1 LPLLLSPTNRS
12 DLPTTNPYLPLLW
25 RLGSLVLVYILEI
38 LIISVWLDGDSLR
51 GPAELIRLLHDWG
64 AWILRAVV
72 GFSALFV
79 TLAFLR
85 HARLLK
91 WISAGVSSYRFRYT
105 FFASHFVALAIFGL
119 FSVALYSRGV
129 SGAQANLIVVGW
141 FAMGLAA
148 VVFGAVSFLPW
159 SAWRAL
165 LTGTGY
171 LWLYVSSA
179 VAIACSL
186 GYSARLLWAPAARAT
201 FALVHFILHPF
212 LAGLTADSTRM
223 TIGTNAFSV
232 EIANE
237 CSGLEGIGLILTFTG
252 LWLVLFARDYR
263 FPNALLLIPAGAGIM
278 FLLNSF
284 RIAALIALGNAGAPR
299 IAAGGFHS
307 QAGWIAF
314 NVGAIG
320 IVVAARRVSWFHPP
334 VIQTEDLNLM
344 AIPIEPRTNFTAI
357 FLVPFLVLL
366 AAGMLSAAVSS
377 DFDWLYPVR
386 LFAAAGSLWYFR
398 RNYSNLGWRCTWF
411 GPAVGVVVFLVW
423 ILLDRSPQLRMPG
436 ALAASSP
443 AIEYLWISLR
453 VLSAVVAVPLAE
465 ELAFRGFL
473 FRRVIKEEF
482 QCVGLTT
489 FTWPALVISSVL
501 FGLVHGNRWAVA
513 TFAGAFY
520 AAALVR
526 RGRIIDAV
534 VAHATTNALLAGY
547 VLFFGQWQF
556 W

>member
-1 LPLLLSPTNRS
+1 
-12 DLPTTNPYLPLLW
+12 LPLLW
-25 RLGSLVLVYILEI
+25 RLGSLVLLYILEI

-51 GPAELIRLLHDWG
+51 GSAGLIRLLHDWG

-72 GFSALFV
+72 GFSALYV

-85 HARLLK
+85 HGLLLK
-91 WISAGVSSYRFRYT
+91 RISAGVSNYRFKYT
-105 FFASHFVALAIFGL
+105 FFASHVSALAIFGL
-119 FSVALYSRGV
+119 LSVALYSRGV
-129 SGAQANLIVVGW
+129 SGVLANLVVVGW
-141 FAMGLAA
+141 FATGCAA

-159 SAWRAL
+159 SAWSAL

-171 LWLYVSSA
+171 LWLYVSTA
-179 VAIACSL
+179 VAVACSL

-201 FALVHFILHPF
+201 FALVYFILHPF
-212 LAGLTADSTRM
+212 LSGLSADSTRM
-223 TIGTNAFSV
+223 VIGTTTFSA
-232 EIANE
+232 EIANA

-252 LWLVLFARDYR
+252 LWLVLFAHEYR
-263 FPNALLLIPAGAGIM
+263 FPHALLLIPAGVGIM

-334 VIQTEDLNLM
+334 VIPTEDPDVVARPL
-344 AIPIEPRTNFTAI
+344 ERRTNYTAI
-357 FLVPFLVLL
+357 FLVPFLLLL
-366 AAGMLSAAVSS
+366 AAGMLSTAASS

-398 RNYSNLGWRCTWF
+398 RSYSNLGWRCTWF
-411 GPAVGVVVFLVW
+411 GPAAGVVVFFVW
-423 ILLDRSPQLRMPG
+423 IFLDRSPQLRMPG
-436 ALAASSP
+436 PLAASPP
-443 AIEYLWISLR
+443 AVEYLWIALR

-473 FRRVIKEEF
+473 FRRVIREDF
-482 QCVGLTT
+482 QCVPLTT

-513 TFAGAFY
+513 TFAGALY

-526 RGRIIDAV
+526 RGRIGDAV
-534 VAHATTNALLAGY
+534 VAHATTNALLAGH